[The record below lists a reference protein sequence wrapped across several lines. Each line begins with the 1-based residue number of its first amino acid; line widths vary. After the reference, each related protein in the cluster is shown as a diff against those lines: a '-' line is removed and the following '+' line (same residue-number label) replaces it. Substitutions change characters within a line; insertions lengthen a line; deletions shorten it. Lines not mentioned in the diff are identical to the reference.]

1 MLENETIIELAT
13 RMLAKRQETGNEIE
27 SSIYGITVSTE
38 NCQNPEDIELQVLKA
53 RIEIY
58 EKNAEEAKHNYLM
71 AAFAEQYQKREKGSS
86 IPILVVTPQAEELQ
100 RKEQDKQKEAS
111 NQFYLDFQTMN
122 DIDWNNSDE
131 VYGWMA
137 TIADDL
143 NNFDARLPLNKIYSE
158 EELSALQQ
166 KYQTERLSS
175 AQVVLNELEKHGY
188 TGDKIEIHSKDDFNR
203 QYIANYINELKSYG
217 MLLTEKYV
225 DVLKEE
231 ANGIEDEVI
240 NVVYRQAQDVLE
252 NSQDKNIDRVAFDD
266 KKMEIA
272 EEISDVTRRREKIN
286 FILDVAK
293 ALPSLELI
301 ANATTAVQVS
311 SDVKKEKLE
320 AKLATITEKFD
331 KQIGDNPTRDNS
343 DDEYASYEESY
354 IQQIDNIIDGAVD
367 ENENKVTPGLKDE
380 VKKAIEELYQKGLN
394 TEKINRA
401 NQTMLL
407 ENEYNKL
414 LQKTKLNATN
424 QKLPSQ
430 TVKKP
435 SPAFFLEDPYQNK
448 QVFANI
454 ILSHLEHIYNSTP
467 NDIEKSKG
475 LINDINNDMSL
486 YMDSE
491 VEFCDAVKKAINDWE
506 DYYNTN
512 GNSGI
517 ISPQSQPVIN
527 LGDIRELMP
536 IRGIARA
543 EEGYRDLAFRQFNVV
558 NSGHAT
564 KEQIEK
570 TKETIE
576 KLPESPY
583 RNALME
589 GMAKWEQYYTTKD
602 QFARDE
608 SQENKI
614 PVVDTDAIIRLIS
627 TQPIIGANFD
637 EVAVIEM
644 IEKLP
649 ESAYRNALTEGM
661 TKWDE
666 YYLEKYHPEIIAQ
679 RKEEEKKPK
688 IDSETIRRLKPYTST
703 KEENM
708 ALEQFNTINSGNATE
723 EQIKATNELIERFK
737 RCHEQME

>member
-1 MLENETIIELAT
+1 MERLEMLENETIIELAT

-637 EVAVIEM
+637 EVAVINRR
-644 IEKLP
+644 
-649 ESAYRNALTEGM
+649 RNS
-661 TKWDE
+661 KD
-666 YYLEKYHPEIIAQ
+666 
-679 RKEEEKKPK
+679 
-688 IDSETIRRLKPYTST
+688 
-703 KEENM
+703 
-708 ALEQFNTINSGNATE
+708 
-723 EQIKATNELIERFK
+723 K
-737 RCHEQME
+737 RND